1 MPRAPEPI
9 DEDAPMTLAE
19 AAQTVLR
26 GVVKV
31 ATLRAAVERGDLTIE
46 RLGRVH
52 VVTPRAIRDWR
63 ERCRAPAKAPA
74 SMPIGGEASGSSAMD
89 LRSVEQA
96 ALLQTVAG
104 LTKPCK
110 PISRPSSQS
119 PSAAIVPLR
128 SLPARS

>member
-1 MPRAPEPI
+1 MNAPAPF
-9 DEDAPMTLAE
+9 DDDAPMTLAE

-31 ATLRAAVERGDLTIE
+31 ATLRAAVERGELTIE

-74 SMPIGGEASGSSAMD
+74 SMPIASEDSGSFETD

-96 ALLQTVAG
+96 ALLQTVAE
-104 LTKPCK
+104 LTRPCK
-110 PISRPSSQS
+110 PTSRPSSTS

-128 SLPARS
+128 SQPAQS